1 MEISMG
7 KDKALK
13 RKTYLKLAPP
23 KKESSTGKEK
33 VPKTLNLNLVTKR
46 KS

>member
-13 RKTYLKLAPP
+13 RKTYQKN
-23 KKESSTGKEK
+23 
-33 VPKTLNLNLVTKR
+33 NLQQEKR
-46 KS
+46 KFPKHLILT

>member
-13 RKTYLKLAPP
+13 RKTYQKNNLHNRKRV
-23 KKESSTGKEK
+23 SSQNT
-33 VPKTLNLNLVTKR
+33 
-46 KS
+46 

>member
-13 RKTYLKLAPP
+13 KKKHTKKNNLHNRKR
-23 KKESSTGKEK
+23 ESSQNT
-33 VPKTLNLNLVTKR
+33 
-46 KS
+46 SS